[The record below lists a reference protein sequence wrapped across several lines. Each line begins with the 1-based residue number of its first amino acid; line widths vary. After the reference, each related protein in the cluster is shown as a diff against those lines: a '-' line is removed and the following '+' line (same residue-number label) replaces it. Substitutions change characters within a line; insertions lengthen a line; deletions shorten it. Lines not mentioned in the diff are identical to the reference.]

1 MRPGLFVLS
10 LLLLTTAASA
20 DMVEIKGEGIF
31 NGTIESED
39 KDQVTFREAGGK
51 LRTLARKDILFMER
65 QTDSPVPQ
73 KVIQKASDALKK
85 IVPAKAPAKRP
96 TAPAKKKA
104 SSSPSSAGGGGD
116 STGALSA
123 IARAQRAVN
132 ENNARVEKNLRDGDA
147 ISEAKEKTDAH
158 KGKFGSL

>member
-10 LLLLTTAASA
+10 LLLLATAASA

-39 KDQVTFREAGGK
+39 KDQVTFREANGK
-51 LRTLARKDILFMER
+51 LRTLARKDVLFMER
-65 QTDSPVPQ
+65 QTDSPAPQ
-73 KVIQKASDALKK
+73 KAVLKANEALKK
-85 IVPAKAPAKRP
+85 IVPV
-96 TAPAKKKA
+96 KKKSPPVKKKKSSG
-104 SSSPSSAGGGGD
+104 SSSAKGSGD
-116 STGALSA
+116 STGALRA
-123 IARAQRAVN
+123 IAQAQRAVN

-147 ISEAKEKTDAH
+147 IAEAKEKKDAH